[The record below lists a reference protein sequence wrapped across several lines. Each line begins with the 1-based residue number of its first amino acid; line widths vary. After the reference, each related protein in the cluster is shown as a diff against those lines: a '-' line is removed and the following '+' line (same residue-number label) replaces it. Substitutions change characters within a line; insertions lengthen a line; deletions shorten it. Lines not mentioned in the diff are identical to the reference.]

1 MNKLWDFQ
9 GRKFT
14 YVTVRR
20 HTLVGG
26 VIVGGRSGGDW
37 GRVGS
42 DAVVIVVVVIV
53 VLVVDVGRTVG
64 TDAFEHNRLW

>member
-42 DAVVIVVVVIV
+42 YAVVIV